1 VIIDNFEIKGFWG
14 RSTVKGKMNPD
25 VTIFIGDN
33 GTGKT
38 TLINTL
44 VGALLVAPRMLDSV
58 PFDAI
63 DIELKRTEGRGR
75 PPKIS
80 IRRIEQDVPYGVFK
94 YIIRNQEFL
103 IFSQPRRLSF
113 RHRMAFKSAKAEQQQ
128 QELKE
133 VLSSL
138 VEVSWISVY
147 RHPLVE
153 SREEELKFNVDRRLE
168 ELTVGLSKYQL
179 RLQNLVTE
187 RSRQF
192 QRDVMLSILYSQRL
206 DDLSNFQTMRKKIN
220 IEKKH
225 ERDLARAFKEF
236 GIHESE
242 ELIKQHFIEIRKA
255 VKNITNYMKG
265 TQKELT
271 LSDISPLPFATRT
284 QRIVKLLEKAEE
296 DKERIRQPIDVFLKT
311 LHSFVD
317 KKKFEV
323 DARTGE
329 LMVKILKGASVK
341 EEAIRIFDLS
351 SGEKQLLIQLL
362 EVLLQEGRPMIFFA
376 DEPELS
382 LHVSW
387 QEKLLP
393 ALRKLNSNSQI
404 IVATHSPDIVSEFRK
419 NVINMEDIIKDG
431 V

>member
-1 VIIDNFEIKGFWG
+1 MIIDNFEIKGFWG

-25 VTIFIGDN
+25 GTIFIGDN

-103 IFSQPRRLSF
+103 IFSQPRRPSF
-113 RHRMAFKSAKAEQQQ
+113 RHHMAFKSAKAEQQQ

-153 SREEELKFNVDRRLE
+153 SREEERKFNVDRRLE

-206 DDLSNFQTMRKKIN
+206 DDLSDFQTMRKKIN

-225 ERDLARAFKEF
+225 ERDLARAF
-236 GIHESE
+236 
-242 ELIKQHFIEIRKA
+242 
-255 VKNITNYMKG
+255 
-265 TQKELT
+265 
-271 LSDISPLPFATRT
+271 
-284 QRIVKLLEKAEE
+284 
-296 DKERIRQPIDVFLKT
+296 
-311 LHSFVD
+311 
-317 KKKFEV
+317 
-323 DARTGE
+323 
-329 LMVKILKGASVK
+329 
-341 EEAIRIFDLS
+341 
-351 SGEKQLLIQLL
+351 
-362 EVLLQEGRPMIFFA
+362 
-376 DEPELS
+376 
-382 LHVSW
+382 W
-387 QEKLLP
+387 QSRYLY
-393 ALRKLNSNSQI
+393 
-404 IVATHSPDIVSEFRK
+404 
-419 NVINMEDIIKDG
+419 
-431 V
+431 